1 MSGKCCIERERVKF
15 YIGKKESF
23 VIIVIGVLLCV
34 VIICSGV
41 LLLWNYLIGS
51 SSNLV
56 IARIPS
62 KLKSENVE
70 TFVYW
75 IFGLT
80 PFVALVIF
88 LLRDPVEKMDE
99 SSLALL
105 KMDEKLM
112 KLTQTLDKSI
122 KKIAVIDELDSK
134 KSN

>member
-1 MSGKCCIERERVKF
+1 MSRKCCIERVKF
-15 YIGKKESF
+15 DISMKESV
-23 VIIVIGVLLCV
+23 VIIFIGVLLCV
-34 VIICSGV
+34 ACICSGV
-41 LLLWNYLIGS
+41 LLLWNYLVGS

-62 KLKSENVE
+62 KPKSENVE
-70 TFVYW
+70 QFVYW

-88 LLRDPVEKMDE
+88 LLRDPVEKIDK
-99 SSLALL
+99 SSLALI

-112 KLTQTLDKSI
+112 KLTQTLDESL
-122 KKIAVIDELDSK
+122 KKMSVFEELDSK